1 MQLNLSLCTKE
12 RFLLLR
18 FGMMIDDLIYKQ
30 ASAVRHF
37 SPADCSKITVFNSR
51 HEIGKIPVK
60 IQRYSSPLFTAA
72 VRKNFISSA
81 VAMFRSSDVSV
92 VIIIPLSKEKKFSN
106 QIPEPII
113 NSRLQNIIY
122 NLRCFNETTIKPS
135 GLGNNSPN
143 KYKLWVHQC
152 DETAQTWKNLFLA
165 ALFPSS
171 FPGNQFSNT
180 FPLIPF

>member
-92 VIIIPLSKEKKFSN
+92 VIIIPLSKEKSFQTKFPN
-106 QIPEPII
+106 Q
-113 NSRLQNIIY
+113 SLTQDSKTSFIIY
-122 NLRCFNETTIKPS
+122 GVLMRRRLNRVGWVTI
-135 GLGNNSPN
+135 
-143 KYKLWVHQC
+143 HQTSTSYGFINAMKQRKHGRTSSLQPYFPQVFP
-152 DETAQTWKNLFLA
+152 EISFRTLFL
-165 ALFPSS
+165 
-171 FPGNQFSNT
+171 
-180 FPLIPF
+180 